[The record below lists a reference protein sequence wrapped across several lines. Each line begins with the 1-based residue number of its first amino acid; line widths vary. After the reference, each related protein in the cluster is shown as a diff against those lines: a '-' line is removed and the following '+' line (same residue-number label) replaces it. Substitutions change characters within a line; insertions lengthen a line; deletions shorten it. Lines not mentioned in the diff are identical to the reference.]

1 MIIRLPV
8 SRRPLDY
15 VVKRHNPRGF
25 PTGGGGFG
33 IRALMIAVSRLDDS
47 KALTARFQAYST
59 GSKPTQRRPAEPS
72 PFISHRRS
80 EVAASLA
87 WVESF
92 PPLPEV
98 DVSITPVNEK
108 GELAIS
114 RSELSAK
121 DGEVTLQRLV
131 QLIERR

>member
-1 MIIRLPV
+1 M
-8 SRRPLDY
+8 
-15 VVKRHNPRGF
+15 
-25 PTGGGGFG
+25 
-33 IRALMIAVSRLDDS
+33 
-47 KALTARFQAYST
+47 
-59 GSKPTQRRPAEPS
+59 
-72 PFISHRRS
+72 
-80 EVAASLA
+80 AASLA